1 MALNLNT
8 FTTLEAKNT
17 PASAWTEDQKR
28 RYLLQINAKE
38 NPQELVRLQ
47 KLLAIYTAD
56 EVAEQCDEHGHLK
69 YQDAFD
75 PNALVNRFVWQKISD
90 QWDDGNGMTTM
101 LDADYYFPSI
111 AAIYETRHL
120 AARALEGQR
129 LLEEQPK
136 LETIEDY
143 TAYLNSFDPVIL
155 NHLINN
161 LGWIG
166 LTDGCNG
173 PCKKVCVSMATGPVT
188 SMIPLPIVK
197 QLIRNHYTFG
207 PANMLLRNQNEAIT
221 PYHNTDIA
229 DYPYSDAV
237 YNLIRSYSNANPYVS
252 TAFSL
257 ATNTIELLYKFVV
270 FWGYEG
276 IRISRLASGKKEE
289 DVEKLIEKVKKFT
302 EENGRTFTAEHEQ
315 TIRLGCQAGEKERLN
330 TVAGNAITPDTKEKD
345 MSSTVYSCKHT
356 IGFMAGKGF
365 QAHII
370 RPTSQRYPSQELIIP
385 ITPKSSEII
394 IPKNTYLGVNAYF
407 PPEKLDSYHFIKRPT
422 IRSYRRDGTC
432 IRDDYENNDG
442 LFANYIQ
449 TIKGSIQRAICDI
462 EHHAKSS
469 WDLMATDSKENTT
482 RELMEICCSIFDDL
496 LSLSLLV
503 SKSPEHQ
510 KMIREIHLTAN
521 HLLYSAVMKLL
532 KIAKRMDHEYEHWIQ
547 ALATEMSQFI
557 ASIANELEM
566 PEDHSSKQS

>member
-8 FTTLEAKNT
+8 FTTLEAKST

-28 RYLLQINAKE
+28 KYLLQINAKE

-75 PNALVNRFVWQKISD
+75 PNALVNRFMWQNVSST
-90 QWDDGNGMTTM
+90 WDSRSETTM

-111 AAIYETRHL
+111 AAVYETRYL
-120 AARALEGQR
+120 AARALEGRQ

-143 TAYLNSFDPVIL
+143 MAYFNSFNPIIL
-155 NHLINN
+155 DRLINN

-173 PCKKVCVSMATGPVT
+173 PCKKVCVAMATGPAT
-188 SMIPLPIVK
+188 SEIPYPIVD
-197 QLIRNHYTFG
+197 QLIRRHYTYG
-207 PANMLLRNQNEAIT
+207 PLNMLIRNQGKAIT

-237 YNLIRSYSNANPYVS
+237 YNLIRGLSNAEPYVS

-257 ATNTIELLYKFVV
+257 APNTINLLFKFIVL
-270 FWGYEG
+270 WEYDS
-276 IRISRLASGKKEE
+276 IRISRLASGKKEGDIE
-289 DVEKLIEKVKKFT
+289 RLIEKVKKYT
-302 EENGRTFTAEHEQ
+302 EENGEIFTAEHANI
-315 TIRLGCQAGEKERLN
+315 IRAGCKEGEKEQLN
-330 TVAGNAITPDTKEKD
+330 TMAGNAITPDTEEKD
-345 MSSTVYSCKHT
+345 TSSTIYACKHT

-370 RPTSQRYPSQELIIP
+370 RPTSKRYPSQELIIP
-385 ITPKSSEII
+385 ITPKSSEVI
-394 IPKNTYLGVNAYF
+394 IPKNTFLGTRSYF
-407 PPEKLDSYHFIKRPT
+407 PPEKLDAYHFIERPV
-422 IRSYRRDGTC
+422 IRSYRQDGTC
-432 IRDDYENNDG
+432 TRRDYENDDG
-442 LFANYIQ
+442 LFVNNIQ
-449 TIKGSIQRAICDI
+449 KLKGEIQVIARSIEQYS
-462 EHHAKSS
+462 KS
-469 WDLMATDSKENTT
+469 WNCMTTESKESTMKGLIET
-482 RELMEICCSIFDDL
+482 CRSIFDSL
-496 LSLSLLV
+496 VSLSLLV
-503 SKSPEHQ
+503 SESPEDQ

-521 HLLYSAVMKLL
+521 YLLFFAVTRLSE
-532 KIAKRMDHEYEHWIQ
+532 IAKKMNDGYENWTIS
-547 ALATEMSQFI
+547 LTTEISQFI
-557 ASIANELEM
+557 SSIIDKLKM